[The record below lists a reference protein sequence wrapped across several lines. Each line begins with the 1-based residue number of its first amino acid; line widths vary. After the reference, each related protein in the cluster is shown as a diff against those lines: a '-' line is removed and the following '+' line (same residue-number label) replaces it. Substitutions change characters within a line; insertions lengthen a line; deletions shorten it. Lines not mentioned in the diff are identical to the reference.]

1 MRRSR
6 FQQGSL
12 QLVERKGG
20 RKAWEYRW
28 YEVQPDGSRRRRN
41 LVLGTLEQYPNETA
55 AQKAVA
61 VLRVDINAESPR
73 MNLAPISIQMLIDH
87 YREKELGED
96 SGKTYATRRTYEGYF
111 RKWILPRWGTYRV
124 KDVRSVAVEEWL
136 RSLKLSNGSKAK
148 MRNIMHA
155 VFNHAV
161 RWEWHDRNPISHVR
175 QSAKRSKIP
184 IVLSVEEIVA
194 LLRLLREPARTA
206 VLLDVLTGLRVGEL
220 LALKWNDIDFQKSQI
235 SVTHSIVMQRIGDCK
250 TEASRKP
257 VPMDLRL
264 ASALYNWR
272 MMSPYPRPEDWIL
285 ASPHSNG
292 QLPYWPGAFYRAH
305 ILPAAKILGIEGIG
319 WHTFRRTYA
328 TLLKANGEDI
338 KTVQE
343 LLRHANSLVT
353 MNLYAQA
360 VTQNKRDAQSRIVTM
375 VLDDNR
381 LRIAQPSESTFAY
394 RTITDLQKTGGD
406 LQLADSIGVPD
417 GI

>member
-12 QLVERKGG
+12 QLVKRAGG

-28 YEVQPDGSRRRRN
+28 YEIQPDGSRRRRN
-41 LVLGTLEQYPNETA
+41 LVLGGLEQYPNGTA
-55 AQKAVA
+55 ALKAVA
-61 VLRVDINAESPR
+61 LLRIDINAESPR
-73 MNLAPISIQMLIDH
+73 MNLAPISVQMLIDH
-87 YREKELGED
+87 YREKELNED
-96 SGKTYATRRTYEGYF
+96 SNKTYATRRTYEGYF

-124 KDVRSVAVEEWL
+124 KDIRAVAVEEWL

-155 VFNHAV
+155 VFNHAI
-161 RWEWHDRNPISHVR
+161 RWEWHERNPITHVR
-175 QSAKRSKIP
+175 QSAKRSRIP
-184 IVLSVEEIVA
+184 IVLTLEEISD
-194 LLRLLREPARTA
+194 LLGLLREPARTA
-206 VLLDVLTGLRVGEL
+206 VFLDVLTGLRVGEL
-220 LALKWNDIDFQKSQI
+220 LALKWRDIDFEKLQI
-235 SVTHSIVMQRIGDCK
+235 SVTRSIVMQRIGDCK

-257 VPMDLRL
+257 VPLDPRL
-264 ASALYNWR
+264 AQSLYAWR
-272 MMSPYPRPEDWIL
+272 QSSPYPRSEDWVF
-285 ASPHSNG
+285 ASPHAKG
-292 QLPYWPGAFYRAH
+292 KLPYWPGAFYRAH
-305 ILPAAKILGIEGIG
+305 IRPAAQKLGIEGIG

-328 TLLKANGEDI
+328 TFLKANGEDV

-360 VTQNKRDAQSRIVTM
+360 ITQNKRDAQSRIVSM

-381 LRIAQPSESTFAY
+381 LRKTQPSEGAFAD
-394 RTITDLQKTGGD
+394 RTILDLQNSGRD
-406 LQLADSIGVPD
+406 LQVAELIGVPD

>member
-12 QLVERKGG
+12 QFVERKGG

-41 LVLGTLEQYPNETA
+41 LMLGTLEQYPNETA

-87 YREKELGED
+87 YREKELCED

-235 SVTHSIVMQRIGDCK
+235 SVTRSIVMQRIGDCK

-272 MMSPYPRPEDWIL
+272 MISPYPQPEDWIL
-285 ASPHSNG
+285 ANPHSNG

-360 VTQNKRDAQSRIVTM
+360 VTQNKRDAQSRIVTI

>member
-12 QLVERKGG
+12 QLVVRAGN

-28 YEVQPDGSRRRRN
+28 YEVQPDGKRTRRN

-61 VLRVDINAESPR
+61 ALRADINVESPR
-73 MNLAPISIQMLIDH
+73 MNLTPVSVAMLVEH
-87 YREKELGED
+87 YRQKELGED
-96 SGKTYATRRTYEGYF
+96 SSKTYATCKTYEGYF
-111 RKWILPRWGTYRV
+111 RKWILPRWNTYRV
-124 KDVRSVAVEEWL
+124 KDVKSVAVEEWL

-161 RWEWHDRNPISHVR
+161 RWEWYDRNPITLVR
-175 QSAKRSKIP
+175 QSSKRSKIP
-184 IVLSVEEIVA
+184 IVLTLEEVGA
-194 LLRLLREPARTA
+194 LLHLLKEPARTA
-206 VLLDVLTGLRVGEL
+206 VFLDVLTGLRVGEL
-220 LALKWNDIDFQKSQI
+220 LALKWSDIDFEKSQI
-235 SVTHSIVMQRIGDCK
+235 SVTRSIVMQRVGDCK

-257 VPMDLRL
+257 VPLDLRL
-264 ASALYNWR
+264 AEALYNWR
-272 MMSPYPRPEDWIL
+272 RMSPYPRPEDWVF

-292 QLPYWPGAFYRAH
+292 RLPYWPGAFFRAH

-328 TLLKANGEDI
+328 TILKANGEDV

-343 LLRHANSLVT
+343 LLRHANSIVT

-360 VTQNKRDAQSRIVTM
+360 ITQNKRDAQSRIATM
-375 VLDDNR
+375 LLD
-381 LRIAQPSESTFAY
+381 
-394 RTITDLQKTGGD
+394 QK
-406 LQLADSIGVPD
+406 LLA
-417 GI
+417 

>member
-12 QLVERKGG
+12 QLVERAGS

-55 AQKAVA
+55 AQRAVA
-61 VLRVDINAESPR
+61 ALRADINAESPR
-73 MNLAPISIQMLIDH
+73 MNLTPISVQTLVEH
-87 YREKELGED
+87 YGQKELGED
-96 SGKTYATRRTYEGYF
+96 SSKTYATCRTYQGYF
-111 RKWILPRWGTYRV
+111 RKWILPRWGQYKL

-155 VFNHAV
+155 VFNHAI
-161 RWEWHDRNPISHVR
+161 RWEWHERNPITHVR
-175 QSAKRSKIP
+175 QSAKRSKVP
-184 IVLSVEEIVA
+184 IVLDVEEIAA
-194 LLRLLREPARTA
+194 LLQLLKEPARTA
-206 VLLDVLTGLRVGEL
+206 VFLDVMTGLRVGEL
-220 LALKWNDIDFQKSQI
+220 LALKWNDIDFAKSQI
-235 SVTHSIVMQRIGDCK
+235 SVTRSIVMQHIGDCK

-257 VPMDLRL
+257 VPLDSRL
-264 ASALYNWR
+264 ADALSRWKAI
-272 MMSPYPRPEDWIL
+272 SPYPQSDDWVF

-292 QLPYWPGAFYRAH
+292 RLPYWPGAFYRAH
-305 ILPAAKILGIEGIG
+305 ILPAAKVLGIEGIG

-328 TLLKANGEDI
+328 TLLKANGEDV

-360 VTQNKRDAQSRIVTM
+360 ITQNKRDAQSKIVSMLFDKKQT
-375 VLDDNR
+375 
-381 LRIAQPSESTFAY
+381 A
-394 RTITDLQKTGGD
+394 
-406 LQLADSIGVPD
+406 
-417 GI
+417 

>member
-12 QLVERKGG
+12 QLVKRAEG
-20 RKAWEYRW
+20 RKVWEYRW
-28 YEVQPDGSRRRRN
+28 YEIQPDGSRRRRN
-41 LVLGTLEQYPNETA
+41 LVLGTQEQYPNETA
-55 AQKAVA
+55 AQKAVVA
-61 VLRVDINAESPR
+61 LRVDINVESPR
-73 MNLAPISIQMLIDH
+73 MSLDPMSVQMLVDH
-87 YREKELGED
+87 YRQKELGEN
-96 SGKTYATRRTYEGYF
+96 SNKTYATCRTYEGYF

-124 KDVRSVAVEEWL
+124 KDVRAVAVEEWL

-155 VFNHAV
+155 VFNHAI
-161 RWEWHDRNPISHVR
+161 RWEWHERNPITHVR
-175 QSAKRSKIP
+175 QSAKRAKTP
-184 IVLSVEEIVA
+184 IVLTIEETA
-194 LLRLLREPARTA
+194 DLLSLLREPARTA
-206 VLLDVLTGLRVGEL
+206 VFLDVLTGLRVGEL
-220 LALKWNDIDFQKSQI
+220 LALKWSDIDFERSQI
-235 SVTHSIVMQRIGDCK
+235 SVTRSIVMQHIGDCK

-257 VPMDLRL
+257 VPLDPRL
-264 ASALYNWR
+264 AQSLYNWR
-272 MMSPYPRPEDWIL
+272 LVSPYPMSEDWIF

-292 QLPYWPGAFYRAH
+292 RLPYWPGAFYRAH
-305 ILPAAKILGIEGIG
+305 ILPAAQKLGIEGIG

-328 TLLKANGEDI
+328 TCLKANGEDV

-360 VTQNKRDAQSRIVTM
+360 ITQNKRDAQSRIVTM

-381 LRIAQPSESTFAY
+381 LRKAQPSGSTSAY
-394 RTITDLQKTGGD
+394 RTITDLQNSGRD

>member
-12 QLVERKGG
+12 QLVERAGS

-55 AQKAVA
+55 AQRAVA
-61 VLRVDINAESPR
+61 ALRADINAESPR
-73 MNLAPISIQMLIDH
+73 MNLTPISVQTLVEH

-96 SGKTYATRRTYEGYF
+96 SSKTYATCRTYQGYF
-111 RKWILPRWGTYRV
+111 RKWILPRWGQYKL

-155 VFNHAV
+155 VFNHAI
-161 RWEWHDRNPISHVR
+161 RWEWHERNPITHVR
-175 QSAKRSKIP
+175 QSAKRSKVP
-184 IVLSVEEIVA
+184 IVLDVEEIAA
-194 LLRLLREPARTA
+194 LLQLLKEPARTA
-206 VLLDVLTGLRVGEL
+206 VFLDVMTGLRVGEL
-220 LALKWNDIDFQKSQI
+220 LALKWEDVDFEKSQI
-235 SVTHSIVMQRIGDCK
+235 SVTRSIVMQHIGDCK

-257 VPMDLRL
+257 VPLDSRL
-264 ASALYNWR
+264 AEAMNHWR
-272 MMSPYPRPEDWIL
+272 KISPYPRPDDWVF

-292 QLPYWPGAFYRAH
+292 RLPYWPGAFYRAH

-319 WHTFRRTYA
+319 WHTFRRTNA
-328 TLLKANGEDI
+328 TLLKANGEDV

-360 VTQNKRDAQSRIVTM
+360 ITQNKRDAQSKIVSM
-375 VLDDNR
+375 LFDKK
-381 LRIAQPSESTFAY
+381 QPA
-394 RTITDLQKTGGD
+394 
-406 LQLADSIGVPD
+406 
-417 GI
+417 